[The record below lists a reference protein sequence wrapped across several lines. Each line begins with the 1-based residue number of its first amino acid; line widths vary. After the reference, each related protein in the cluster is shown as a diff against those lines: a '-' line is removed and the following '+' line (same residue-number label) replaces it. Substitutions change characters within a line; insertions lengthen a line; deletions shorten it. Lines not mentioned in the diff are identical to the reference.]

1 MARHC
6 DPARE
11 KCGVIP
17 SRYPD
22 RMYLFMGF
30 SLVTILSRMPE
41 KLLRY
46 PAGRNSSD
54 NGGYFQRAFRG
65 CGQIGYC

>member
-1 MARHC
+1 
-6 DPARE
+6 
-11 KCGVIP
+11 
-17 SRYPD
+17 
-22 RMYLFMGF
+22 
-30 SLVTILSRMPE
+30 VTILSRMPE